1 MDFFSWDDE
10 WGDASARTGA
20 PAPAEPVMDLESTN
34 HGYDKVETQPIIEET
49 HESKVE
55 ARFVEAAPVKHVEQP
70 PMQDWYG
77 DDWGN
82 AAFPVAEPEP
92 VVQQPVAKEPVP
104 EPVPEPEVVVAPP
117 KRAAPQ
123 RAAPKPQTNSW
134 SKEPSTSL
142 FTTPATKQPKQKKVV
157 KAPQKQK
164 KQAEKKRQPVPK
176 KAAPKK
182 AAQPVVAAAPKANN
196 LSAENKS
203 LKNEVAELR
212 TQLDQINQRL
222 LGLEHSK
229 HILYNSVCTLN
240 SSGHTHEG
248 RVCWTN
254 EYGGDILPAQRLAYE
269 LTEDGTGISI
279 MMDGL
284 YEISFNTY
292 GTDPKIQIN
301 NETYATGHTNN
312 SSCYLSICVYVAEQP
327 TITCLV
333 ENPMKGNACDHWLSI
348 RRFPS

>member
-10 WGDASARTGA
+10 WGDAGAGA
-20 PAPAEPVMDLESTN
+20 PVETMGMETTTY
-34 HGYDKVETQPIIEET
+34 GYEEEVETQPVIEET
-49 HESKVE
+49 VHEPQVE
-55 ARFVEAAPVKHVEQP
+55 ATPVQQHIEQP
-70 PMQDWYG
+70 MGDWYG
-77 DDWGN
+77 DEWGS
-82 AAFPVAEPEP
+82 APTYVEPEP
-92 VVQQPVAKEPVP
+92 VVQQPVAREPVP
-104 EPVPEPEVVVAPP
+104 EPVPEPEVVAAPQRVAP

-142 FTTPATKQPKQKKVV
+142 FTTPATKQPKQKKAV

-164 KQAEKKRQPVPK
+164 KQAEKKRQPQK
-176 KAAPKK
+176 QAAPKK
-182 AAQPVVAAAPKANN
+182 PAQPVVAAAPKSNN
-196 LSAENKS
+196 LAAENES
-203 LKNEVAELR
+203 LKKEVAEL
-212 TQLDQINQRL
+212 QAQIDSINQRL

-240 SSGHTHEG
+240 SSGHTDNG

-269 LTEDGTGISI
+269 LTDDGTGVSI

-292 GTDPKIQIN
+292 GSEPKIQIN

-327 TITCLV
+327 IITCLV
-333 ENPMKGNACDHWLSI
+333 DNPMKGNACDHWLSI

>member
-10 WGDASARTGA
+10 WGDAGASGA
-20 PAPAEPVMDLESTN
+20 PAPAKTMEPTTF
-34 HGYDKVETQPIIEET
+34 GYDEVETQPIEETHEPQVETAPVQKVETQP
-49 HESKVE
+49 
-55 ARFVEAAPVKHVEQP
+55 
-70 PMQDWYG
+70 MQDWYAS
-77 DDWGN
+77 DEWGT
-82 AAFPVAEPEP
+82 ATYPVETEP
-92 VVQQPVAKEPVP
+92 VVQAPVVREPVP
-104 EPVPEPEVVVAPP
+104 EPVPEPEVVVAPPRAAP

-134 SKEPSTSL
+134 NKEPSTSL

-157 KAPQKQK
+157 NKAVKAPQKQK
-164 KQAEKKRQPVPK
+164 QKPEKKRQPPK
-176 KAAPKK
+176 QAAPKK
-182 AAQPVVAAAPKANN
+182 VAQPAVVAAPKANN
-196 LSAENKS
+196 LSAENDS
-203 LKNEVAELR
+203 LKKEVAELR
-212 TQLDQINQRL
+212 TQLEQINSRL

-240 SSGHTHEG
+240 SSGHTSEG

-254 EYGGDILPAQRLAYE
+254 DYGGDILPAQRLAYE
-269 LTEDGTGISI
+269 LTDDGTGVSI

-284 YEISFNTY
+284 YEISFNTF
-292 GTDPKIQIN
+292 GSEPKIQIN

-327 TITCLV
+327 IITCLV
-333 ENPMKGNACDHWLSI
+333 DNPVKGNACDHWLSI